1 MQGSPAERVG
11 PHRKVRLT
19 VAMGL
24 FQSHERSSAPLRPLD
39 AGGVLPSKTRVR
51 SSSAG
56 ALDRTATSLVP
67 ITGKRLGE
75 KAQMMVYAPH
85 ADRPTRNVA
94 TSMGERA
101 AFVSF
106 GHPTRLAGIFDL
118 TVIAEHAVELAG
130 AQEQNILA
138 RSSGFFGCA
147 PDWVDLNQGHC
158 LGR

>member
-56 ALDRTATSLVP
+56 ALDRTATPLLP
-67 ITGKRLGE
+67 ITGERLGE
-75 KAQMMVYAPH
+75 TAPMMVYAPH
-85 ADRPTRNVA
+85 PARPTRNVA
-94 TSMGERA
+94 TSMGARA
-101 AFVSF
+101 AFVAFVRTNRLPASF
-106 GHPTRLAGIFDL
+106 HL
-118 TVIAEHAVELAG
+118 TVI
-130 AQEQNILA
+130 
-138 RSSGFFGCA
+138 
-147 PDWVDLNQGHC
+147 
-158 LGR
+158 